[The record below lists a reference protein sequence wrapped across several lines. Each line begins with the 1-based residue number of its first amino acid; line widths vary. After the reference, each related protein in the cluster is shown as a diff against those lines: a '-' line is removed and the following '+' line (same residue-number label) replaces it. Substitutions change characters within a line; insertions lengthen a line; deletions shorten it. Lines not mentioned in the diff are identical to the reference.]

1 MRKKQKKP
9 DAASFAIL
17 ERGADADRIA
27 EVAKKIG
34 GTPEELT
41 RLIHFVS
48 AIEDEAI
55 ELQLTPPEVINGAIT
70 LIAAALSCLPPEQQ
84 ATATSAIFESI
95 WAHLGLPPPV

>member
-1 MRKKQKKP
+1 MRKKKKP
-9 DAASFAIL
+9 DATSFVTIP
-17 ERGADADRIA
+17 RSADADRIA

-41 RLIHFVS
+41 RLMTFV
-48 AIEDEAI
+48 AAVEDEAI
-55 ELQLTPPEVINGAIT
+55 ELQLAPPEVINGCIT

-95 WAHLGLPPPV
+95 WAHLGLPKPV

>member
-1 MRKKQKKP
+1 MRKKKKP
-9 DAASFAIL
+9 DAATVVTIPREADP
-17 ERGADADRIA
+17 ERIK

-48 AIEDEAI
+48 TIEDEAI
-55 ELQLTPPEVINGAIT
+55 ELQLAPPEVINGCIT

>member
-9 DAASFAIL
+9 DAATVVTIPREADP
-17 ERGADADRIA
+17 ERIK

-55 ELQLTPPEVINGAIT
+55 ELQLAPPEVINGAIT

-84 ATATSAIFESI
+84 ATATAAIFESI
-95 WAHLGLPPPV
+95 RAHLGLPPPV